1 MRRTQVR
8 RLALALLLAAPGLAR
23 AGGLAVGDVAPD
35 FALEGSDGEVHR
47 LSDLRGERA
56 VVLAWYPKAF
66 TSGCTIECRSLAKH
80 GDEIRSFDVAYF
92 MASVDP
98 LEESAAF
105 AKSEEA
111 DFPLLSDPTKET
123 AKAYGVL
130 GPYGVA
136 QRWTFYI
143 GKDGKILFVDR
154 EVKPDS
160 AGADVAAKLAELGIP
175 KKR

>member
-143 GKDGKILFVDR
+143 GKDGRILAIDTQVAPATAA
-154 EVKPDS
+154 E
-160 AGADVAAKLAELGIP
+160 DVAARLAELGVE
-175 KKR
+175 KRR